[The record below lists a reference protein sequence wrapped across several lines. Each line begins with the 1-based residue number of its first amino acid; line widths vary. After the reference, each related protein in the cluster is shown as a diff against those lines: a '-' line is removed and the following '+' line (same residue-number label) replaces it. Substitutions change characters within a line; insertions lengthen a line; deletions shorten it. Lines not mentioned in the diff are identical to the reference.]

1 MTHRLVES
9 LSAALPGSHFG
20 CYLILFYYLPQDLN
34 YLCDM
39 QILLEEYRQRKG
51 KKYSN

>member
-9 LSAALPGSHFG
+9 LPAVLPGSHFG
-20 CYLILFYYLPQDLN
+20 CYLILFYYLPQDSN

-39 QILLEEYRQRKG
+39 QILLETQR
-51 KKYSN
+51 